1 MKEIEYDLADVII
14 GRPHGFTV
22 GRKHFYL
29 YPITL
34 AKMFLLK
41 RQIDSLGIDQS
52 VLRINPILEAMRLV
66 NANRETCCQILAYHT
81 APNTY
86 KDLFDNRAV
95 TIRKNY
101 FAKEMED
108 GDIASLLI
116 MVLTADKTDKFIKEL
131 GLDKERE
138 RLNRVM
144 EVKRKHD
151 KNTLSFNGLGIFGTF
166 IGQLKELG
174 YSDNEILYERP
185 YSFLRLMLADKVVT
199 LHLSDQERADLP
211 REDGGTYFDASN
223 PANAEKIL
231 QAMNERMAGGVQ
243 PLDKSDIK
251 KGGQNREAEIVQNE
265 HDGQEN
271 SR

>member
-34 AKMFLLK
+34 AKLFLLK

-66 NANRETCCQILAYHT
+66 NKDRDTCCQILAYHT

-116 MVLTADKTDKFIKEL
+116 MVLTADKTEKFIKEL

-151 KNTLSFNGLGIFGTF
+151 KNTLSFNGFGIFGTF
-166 IGQLKELG
+166 IVQLKELG

-185 YSFLRLMLADKVVT
+185 YSFLRLMLADKVVS
-199 LHLSDQERADLP
+199 LHLSDEERTELS
-211 REDGGTYFDASN
+211 REDGGTFFDASN
-223 PANAEKIL
+223 PDNAAKIL
-231 QAMNERMAGGVQ
+231 KFMNERISGGV
-243 PLDKSDIK
+243 KSSST
-251 KGGQNREAEIVQNE
+251 NR
-265 HDGQEN
+265 
-271 SR
+271 

>member
-41 RQIDSLGIDQS
+41 RQIESLAINNE
-52 VLRINPILEAMRLV
+52 VLTINPFLEAMRLV
-66 NANRETCCQILAYHT
+66 KTDKETCCQIIAYHT

-86 KDLFDNRAV
+86 KDLFDNRAI

-101 FAKEMED
+101 FAREMD
-108 GDIASLLI
+108 DDALASLLI
-116 MVLTADKTDKFIKEL
+116 MVLTADKTDKLIKEL

-138 RLNRVM
+138 RLNKVM
-144 EVKRKHD
+144 EVKHKHD
-151 KNTLSFNGLGIFGTF
+151 KNIQSFNGLSVFGTF
-166 IGQLKELG
+166 IGQLKEMG
-174 YSDNEILYERP
+174 YTDNEILYEKG
-185 YSFLRLMLADKVVT
+185 YSYLRLMLADKVVT
-199 LHLSDQERADLP
+199 VHLTDEEKRDLP
-211 REDGGTYFDASN
+211 RESGGTYFNASD

-231 QAMNERMAGGVQ
+231 QTMNERIMRGGST
-243 PLDKSDIK
+243 P
-251 KGGQNREAEIVQNE
+251 
-265 HDGQEN
+265 
-271 SR
+271 